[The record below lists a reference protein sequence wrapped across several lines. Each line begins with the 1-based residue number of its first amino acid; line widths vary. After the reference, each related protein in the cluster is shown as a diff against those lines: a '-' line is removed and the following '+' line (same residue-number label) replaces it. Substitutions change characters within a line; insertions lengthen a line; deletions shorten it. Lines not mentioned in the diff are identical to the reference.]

1 MAGVFKKNQFFIYF
15 LLPVFKTFI
24 MCITYI
30 GKNSYGWLYNF
41 FKFFHLSRHRNSC
54 LKYGQIIV
62 SMDIQN
68 ADRNSYLRVKTFG
81 ASYDRVFIFQQLIKP
96 FFHYRF
102 SIASGNTD
110 YRETVFKKLI
120 PMISC

>member
-24 MCITYI
+24 MCIAYI
-30 GKNSYGWLYNF
+30 GKNSYGWLYNL
-41 FKFFHLSRHRNSC
+41 FKFFHLFRDRNTC
-54 LKYGQIIV
+54 LKNGQIIM
-62 SMDIQN
+62 SLNIQVTN
-68 ADRNSYLRVKTFG
+68 GTSYLRVKAFR

-110 YRETVFKKLI
+110 DRETVFKKLI